1 MKRCPECTFLYEDE
15 QDRCDWDGTDLR
27 FTNFLPPIEPPQPP
41 PQPIAKVRPK
51 SIWGAFTIALLVIV
65 LVGTVMVTMYRA
77 APPTFSSSS
86 GLKEKTLP
94 GTNQDTNAPASNAS
108 PQLVTVP
115 EIPPE
120 PEPAEPSTVQSTGP
134 QIKARNRPAPLTN
147 EKVTTAVPA
156 THIQIEPAAPNVS
169 TTKPATSQT
178 SSAPPASQKPAASS
192 YSISVHPEPP
202 PASPAPQS
210 KTQTQEKDSKFKSLL
225 KKAGRVLK
233 KPF

>member
-27 FTNFLPPIEPPQPP
+27 FTNSLPPIVP
-41 PQPIAKVRPK
+41 PQPIAKVQIK
-51 SIWGAFTIALLVIV
+51 SIWGGFTIPLLVVV
-65 LVGTVMVTMYRA
+65 LVATVLVTLYRA

-86 GLKEKTLP
+86 GLKEKMLP
-94 GTNQDTNAPASNAS
+94 SPNQDTNPPASDAS
-108 PQLVTVP
+108 PQLVTAP
-115 EIPPE
+115 ENLS
-120 PEPAEPSTVQSTGP
+120 EPAEPSTAQSTRP
-134 QIKARNRPAPLTN
+134 QIKARNLPAPPTN
-147 EKVTTAVPA
+147 SAVTTAAPV
-156 THIQIEPAAPNVS
+156 THVQIEPATPNVS
-169 TTKPATSQT
+169 PAKPATTQT

-192 YSISVHPEPP
+192 YSISAHPEPP
-202 PASPAPQS
+202 PTSPQP

>member
-27 FTNFLPPIEPPQPP
+27 FTNFLPPIPTVPPQPV
-41 PQPIAKVRPK
+41 AKARLK
-51 SIWGAFTIALLVIV
+51 SIWSGFTIALLVVV
-65 LVGTVMVTMYRA
+65 LVATVLVTLYRA

-86 GLKEKTLP
+86 RLKEKTLP
-94 GTNQDTNAPASNAS
+94 ATNQDTNPPASNAS
-108 PQLVTVP
+108 PQLVTAPEVP
-115 EIPPE
+115 
-120 PEPAEPSTVQSTGP
+120 PEPAEPSTVESTRP
-134 QIKARNRPAPLTN
+134 QIKARNRPEPPTN
-147 EKVTTAVPA
+147 EKVLKAVPA
-156 THIQIEPAAPNVS
+156 THIQIEPATPNVR

-192 YSISVHPEPP
+192 NSISAHPEPP
-202 PASPAPQS
+202 SASPAPQS